1 METKVQVPSTEHRTQ
16 DVPETG
22 EGLYY
27 NFKGVQGKE
36 DSWVSDWYNSSLQLN
51 SGAGGQGHLTHNSS
65 FGGHLLGSGGGHL
78 YQAIIQGV
86 LVCLF
91 TTVGG
96 VMLLVFCLIIVQEC
110 KVEQLQYKI
119 LIF

>member
-1 METKVQVPSTEHRTQ
+1 METKVQVPSTGHRTQ

-36 DSWVSDWYNSSLQLN
+36 DSWVSDWYNSSVQLN
-51 SGAGGQGHLTHNSS
+51 SGGHLTHNSS

-110 KVEQLQYKI
+110 KVEQYKI